1 METAAKAFEQNVAIE
16 EGILATSAPL
26 EISQLDRVILQVS
39 EGLAGYPDLSQQTYE
54 LHTQLVEKKAIN
66 AAGAMQGMLDIL
78 KNNKNALVYFKGSIV
93 GMLTGQPLPLR
104 PPFFGGTMPEPEP
117 AAEAVVAVVEAL
129 VAETASAEKSG
140 TTSAEKDKSVKSV
153 TNVSNDNK
161 LAPIFTKQL
170 KTARKRSLEETATGE
185 SEKEEK
191 QPKAQKIIDQPNKC
205 SAALP
210 LRTALSEETI
220 YESKEAKERAINP
233 TYTIPTQWEHLY
245 FKQVEVINVKNRLAK
260 EKIQAKRFA
269 GEPFV
274 LEGHSDWLKFADGW
288 IKSDGTLDAAAFLKG
303 IHDVKVPILERNYE
317 ERNPIKTHLPL
328 SDYVTNYWEHG
339 KSDYYLHQWQFPLDP
354 KAGPLL
360 CYKSEELPV
369 LGDNLLLYWLDAV
382 RGDNPLQYLFMGQKS
397 TRSRMHLDRGG
408 LGITI
413 APILGTKRVTMLHR
427 SAAKLDSIHETVNFH
442 DVDLD
447 AIPQLAFLPAWRVDV
462 NPGQILYMPEGT
474 LHACENVTACLSYH
488 RFHVDTV
495 NLLAFLR
502 SFLAQDSPTINHA
515 EILWNAAHDVMS
527 AIEDIYTGN
536 NQVLGD
542 EVSTLRKLDTM
553 RGLRHACRILSL
565 EQVLPTEDSWDWK
578 KLLDDIDNLL
588 VRVDLSA
595 KLNKKKKSTFTKAK
609 SVLNGEKINE
619 AKQIIEA
626 AANKT
631 KLPDSKVKATAAN
644 THWNSLHLKVGD
656 IIGVQVFEKR
666 NRAEVLKVVHDKILV
681 QIHYSDWESI
691 YDEFLPI
698 SSLYQRKKGKKVALK
713 KTPDVHD
720 TVMARWGSKGD
731 LYNAIVLK
739 VIRTNACYVHYLKYE
754 KDWDQWI
761 LPGHIFRKYNA

>member
-1 METAAKAFEQNVAIE
+1 MDTAAKAFEQHVALD
-16 EGILATSAPL
+16 EGVLATSAPL
-26 EISQLDRVILQVS
+26 EIGQLDCVILQVS
-39 EGLAGYPDLSQQTYE
+39 EGLAGYPDLSQKTYE
-54 LHTQLVEKKAIN
+54 LRTQLVEEKAIG
-66 AAGAMQGMLDIL
+66 AAGAIEGVLELL
-78 KNNKNALVYFKGSIV
+78 KANEKALEYFKGSIV
-93 GMLTGQPLPLR
+93 GVLTGQPLPLR
-104 PPFFGGTMPEPEP
+104 PPFFGGTIPEP
-117 AAEAVVAVVEAL
+117 AAEAVG
-129 VAETASAEKSG
+129 S
-140 TTSAEKDKSVKSV
+140 
-153 TNVSNDNK
+153 
-161 LAPIFTKQL
+161 
-170 KTARKRSLEETATGE
+170 ARKRSLEKTTTTVQGAEGKRPKAEE
-185 SEKEEK
+185 SEK
-191 QPKAQKIIDQPNKC
+191 NKKDIA
-205 SAALP
+205 SPPLRAALAEE
-210 LRTALSEETI
+210 TKYESEEVKI
-220 YESKEAKERAINP
+220 RAMNP

-245 FKQVEVINVKNRLAK
+245 FKQVEVINISNRLAK
-260 EKIQAKRFA
+260 ERIQAKRFA
-269 GEPFV
+269 GEPFL
-274 LEGHSDWLKFADGW
+274 LEGHTGWLKFADGW
-288 IKSDGTLDAAAFLKG
+288 IKPDGTLDAAAFLSG
-303 IHDVKVPILERNYE
+303 IHDVKVPVLERNYE

-328 SDYVTNYWEHG
+328 SYYVKNYWEHG

-397 TRSRMHLDRGG
+397 TRSRMHLDPGG

-413 APILGTKRVTMLHR
+413 APVIGTKRVTMLHR
-427 SAAKLDSIHETVNFH
+427 EAAKLDSVHESVNFH

-447 AIPQLAFLPAWRVDV
+447 QIPQLAFLPAWRVDV
-462 NPGQILYMPEGT
+462 KPGQILYMPEGT

-495 NLLAFLR
+495 NLPGFLR

-527 AIEDIYTGN
+527 AMEDIYHAN
-536 NQVLGD
+536 NQVLGN
-542 EVSTLRKLDTM
+542 EVVTLRKLDTL
-553 RGLRHACRILSL
+553 RGLRHACRMLSL

-578 KLLDDIDNLL
+578 KLLDDIDHLL
-588 VRVDLSA
+588 VRIDSSA
-595 KLNKKKKSTFTKAK
+595 KLNKKKNSTHESTLTKAMAA
-609 SVLNGEKINE
+609 LNGEEAAE

-626 AANKT
+626 AANKKKLAVKT
-631 KLPDSKVKATAAN
+631 KAQTTAAN
-644 THWNSLHLKVGD
+644 THWDSLKLKVGD

-666 NRAEVLKVVHDKILV
+666 NRAEVLKVVHDKVLV

-691 YDEFLPI
+691 YDEFLPV

-713 KTPDVHD
+713 KTPEVHE

-731 LYNAIVLK
+731 VYNAIVLK

-761 LPGHIFRKYNA
+761 LPGHIFRKYNKA

>member
-1 METAAKAFEQNVAIE
+1 METAAKAFEQHVALD
-16 EGILATSAPL
+16 EGVLATSAPL
-26 EISQLDRVILQVS
+26 EIGQLDRVILQVS
-39 EGLAGYPDLSQQTYE
+39 EGLAGYPDLSQKTYE
-54 LHTQLVEKKAIN
+54 LRTQLVEKKAIG
-66 AAGAMQGMLDIL
+66 AAGAIEGVLDLL
-78 KNNKNALVYFKGSIV
+78 KANEKALEYFKGSIV
-93 GMLTGQPLPLR
+93 GGAEGKR
-104 PPFFGGTMPEPEP
+104 PK
-117 AAEAVVAVVEAL
+117 
-129 VAETASAEKSG
+129 AEKS
-140 TTSAEKDKSVKSV
+140 EKDEKEI
-153 TNVSNDNK
+153 TAPPLRAA
-161 LAPIFTKQL
+161 LA
-170 KTARKRSLEETATGE
+170 EETKYE
-185 SEKEEK
+185 SE
-191 QPKAQKIIDQPNKC
+191 
-205 SAALP
+205 
-210 LRTALSEETI
+210 
-220 YESKEAKERAINP
+220 EAKNRAINP

-245 FKQVEVINVKNRLAK
+245 FKQVEVINVNNRLAK

-269 GEPFV
+269 GEPFL
-274 LEGHSDWLKFADGW
+274 LEGHTGWLKFADGW
-288 IKSDGTLDAAAFLKG
+288 IKPDGTLDAAAFLNG
-303 IHDVKVPILERNYE
+303 IHDVKVPVLERNYE

-328 SDYVTNYWEHG
+328 SYYVKNYWEHG

-397 TRSRMHLDRGG
+397 TRSRMHLDPGG

-413 APILGTKRVTMLHR
+413 APIIGTKRVTMLHR
-427 SAAKLDSIHETVNFH
+427 EAAKLDSVHESVNFH

-447 AIPQLAFLPAWRVDV
+447 QMPQLAFLPAWRVDV
-462 NPGQILYMPEGT
+462 KPGQILYMPEGT

-488 RFHVDTV
+488 RFHVDSV
-495 NLLAFLR
+495 NLTGFLR

-527 AIEDIYTGN
+527 AMEEIYHAN
-536 NQVLGD
+536 NQVLGN
-542 EVSTLRKLDTM
+542 EVVTLRKLDTL
-553 RGLRHACRILSL
+553 RGLRHACRMLSL

-578 KLLDDIDNLL
+578 KLLDDIDHLL
-588 VRVDLSA
+588 VRIDSSA
-595 KLNKKKKSTFTKAK
+595 KLNKKKNSTHESTFTKAMAA
-609 SVLNGEKINE
+609 LNGEEAAE
-619 AKQIIEA
+619 AKQIIKA
-626 AANKT
+626 AASKKKLAKT
-631 KLPDSKVKATAAN
+631 KAQTTAAN
-644 THWNSLHLKVGD
+644 THWDSLNLKVGD
-656 IIGVQVFEKR
+656 VIGVQVFEKR

-691 YDEFLPI
+691 YDEFLPV

-713 KTPDVHD
+713 KTPEVHE

-761 LPGHIFRKYNA
+761 LPGHIFRKYNNA